1 MGDAFK
7 SAEFIPSKTLKRLE
21 LRRGTI
27 KKTSLKLETKL
38 AEAELRRKELEEEK
52 VKTVLERHGRM
63 RSASAM
69 RREQQYSATVAKRQ
83 AQLQEMRDKLKEKHK
98 KNDMIKLKK
107 QLQFGAS
114 PNSSA
119 RFDSGF
125 NMQGLTAGG
134 QRDFFDD

>member
-1 MGDAFK
+1 M
-7 SAEFIPSKTLKRLE
+7 
-21 LRRGTI
+21 
-27 KKTSLKLETKL
+27 

-52 VKTVLERHGRM
+52 VKTVLERSGLERHGRM

-69 RREQQYSATVAKRQ
+69 RREQLYSATVAKRQ

-107 QLQFGAS
+107 QLQFGQS

-125 NMQGLTAGG
+125 SMSQGQGLTTGG
-134 QRDFFDD
+134 RDFFDD